1 MSERSSIG
9 EKRLEYL
16 DLANKLVA
24 ARDYGAAEIHLENFV
39 VTIPDDSAVSK
50 AIQTRFDEIEKEKQ
64 ENFLKVVKESETM
77 NAWTQT
83 EHRTNMRDYYIIQ
96 GIKNRIEAC
105 WNISLKNGLFN
116 D

>member
-24 ARDYGAAEIHLENFV
+24 ARDYGAAELHLENFV
-39 VTIPDDSAVSK
+39 TTIPDNSVASK
-50 AIQTRFDEIEKEKQ
+50 DIQAHFDDIEKEKQ
-64 ENFLKVVKESETM
+64 ENFLKVIKDTETL
-77 NAWTQT
+77 NAWIQT
-83 EHRTNMRDYYIIQ
+83 EQRTNMRDYYIVRS
-96 GIKNRIEAC
+96 IKDRIEAC
-105 WNISLKNGLFN
+105 WSIALKNGLFN

>member
-24 ARDYGAAEIHLENFV
+24 ARDYGAAELHLDNFV
-39 VTIPDDSAVSK
+39 TTIMDDSVASK
-50 AIQTRFDEIEKEKQ
+50 AIQASFDKIEQEKQ
-64 ENFLKVVKESETM
+64 ENFLKVVKETETL
-77 NAWTQT
+77 NAWVQT
-83 EHRTNMRDYYIIQ
+83 EQRSSLRDYYIIKS
-96 GIKNRIEAC
+96 IKDRIEAC
-105 WNISLKNGLFN
+105 WNIALKNGLFN